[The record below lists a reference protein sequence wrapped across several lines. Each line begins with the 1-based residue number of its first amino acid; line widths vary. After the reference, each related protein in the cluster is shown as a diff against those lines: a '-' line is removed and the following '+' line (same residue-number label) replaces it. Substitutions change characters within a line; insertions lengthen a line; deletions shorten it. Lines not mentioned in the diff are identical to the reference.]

1 MSGTPDRADR
11 PLPHPPPPSPAWA
24 YFLDFD
30 GTLVELALTPAAVQ
44 VHDAVRRGLR
54 DLWRRTGGATA
65 VISGR
70 SVAAVDALLAPL
82 RLPVAGQHGSELR
95 IDLGRPPERTLVAA
109 PLAAVELALLRDC
122 ARQFP
127 GVLIEEKGASVA
139 LHFRRA
145 PEAEGQCRELAER
158 LAAAAPGARS
168 VQPGKMVVELKLAP
182 AHKGEA
188 VCRLMQRAPFA
199 GRRPVFVGDDATDED
214 GFRAVLA
221 LGGLAVRVGAGAPE
235 SAASHALPDSAAVL
249 QWLAGVGGDAGAGF
263 SARAP

>member
-1 MSGTPDRADR
+1 MTRLVDR
-11 PLPHPPPPSPAWA
+11 PQESLPRPPSPLRAWA

-30 GTLVELALTPAAVQ
+30 GTLVELAVTPSTVQ

-54 DLWRRTGGATA
+54 DLWRRSGGAVA
-65 VISGR
+65 LVSGR
-70 SVAAVDALLAPL
+70 SVASVDALLAPL

-95 IDLGRPPERTLVAA
+95 IDLARPPERRAVPA
-109 PLAAVELALLRDC
+109 PLTPGERALLQAG
-122 ARQFP
+122 ARRFP
-127 GVLIEEKGASVA
+127 GVLLEDKGAGVA
-139 LHFRRA
+139 LHYRRA
-145 PEAEGQCRELAER
+145 PEAAEACHQLALQ

-188 VCRLMQRAPFA
+188 VRRLMQSAPFA

-221 LGGLAVRVGAGAPE
+221 LGGLAVRVGEDTPD

-249 QWLAGVGGDAGAGF
+249 QWLASVAEPP
-263 SARAP
+263 APAP